1 MQQRR
6 EGKYDR
12 AVSPRPRLTDS
23 EQAALLDATVT
34 VIAERGVEATR
45 LTDVARAA
53 GCSTGTLQHY
63 FGSREGLLAAAFGRL
78 NSVSEAQARS
88 LAARIADPWERLLA
102 LFSFMLGDAAGAVEW
117 VVWVEFWHACLRD
130 ERLRARSAAV
140 YEAWREPI
148 KGAIEQGRAEGRFAP
163 HADDE
168 TIVAT
173 LLAAID
179 GVALHALLGLGELT
193 LDNGTAA
200 LARIAAG
207 ELGFVE
213 SDLRA

>member
-1 MQQRR
+1 MQQR
-6 EGKYDR
+6 EKEKYDR
-12 AVSPRPRLTDS
+12 AVSPRPRLSDA

-34 VIAERGVEATR
+34 VIAQRGVQDTR
-45 LTDVARAA
+45 LTDIARAA

-63 FGSREGLLAAAFGRL
+63 FGSREDLIAAAFGRL

-88 LAARIADPWERLLA
+88 LADQIADPWQRLLA

-130 ERLRARSAAV
+130 DRLRARSAAV

-148 KGAIEQGRAEGRFAP
+148 REAIAEGRAEGRFAP
-163 HADDE
+163 NADDE
-168 TIVAT
+168 AIVAT

-193 LDNGTAA
+193 LDNGTVA
-200 LARIAAG
+200 LARLAAG
-207 ELGFVE
+207 ELGLVE
-213 SDLRA
+213 SDAHA